1 MTQEEFESRIAEFDN
16 SEPMRSQLYGMGLR
30 LIGSEYEIEAYLL
43 ILATWN
49 FARFRYV
56 TRTFDL
62 NRFRETITA
71 IGPIFQRLSNA
82 SIEGADLNRLGSDIK
97 AIYSQ
102 LKPLVQQTGASKIMH
117 FKQPK
122 LFIMWDTD
130 IRTYYH
136 IPAAASADDY
146 LSFLTLMKT
155 TFGHLQWNRNDKTF
169 AKAIDEYNFLLV
181 HGDEDNP

>member
-1 MTQEEFESRIAEFDN
+1 MTQDEFESRIADFEN
-16 SEPMRSQLYGMGLR
+16 LEPMRSQLYGMGLK
-30 LIGSEYEIEAYLL
+30 LIKSEYEIEAYLL

-62 NRFRETITA
+62 NRFRGTINA
-71 IGPIFQRLSNA
+71 IAPLFQRLNGV
-82 SIEGADLNRLGSDIK
+82 SIKNADLSVLGPDIK
-97 AIYSQ
+97 AIYSE

-117 FKQPK
+117 FKEPN

-136 IPAAASADDY
+136 IPAVASADDY
-146 LSFLTLMKT
+146 LSFLALMKS
-155 TFGHLQWNRNDKTF
+155 TFGHLQWSRNDKTF

-181 HGDEDNP
+181 HGDEENP